1 VAPRCVFVRS
11 WAQAGPNASARPLGR
26 QSCQR
31 SPGPDGADIA
41 FLCQRAAM
49 FCVKDAVSGND
60 ANDVSITRHHFDTA
74 LRLMTAHAANATPEA
89 PCLLLA
95 G

>member
-1 VAPRCVFVRS
+1 
-11 WAQAGPNASARPLGR
+11 
-26 QSCQR
+26 
-31 SPGPDGADIA
+31 
-41 FLCQRAAM
+41 M